1 MINFSQKS
9 ISKLLKAILSSPVK
23 EHRHLF
29 ELELDRIHR
38 TYLMTPEGA
47 SRDILVGQ
55 YYLIADSF
63 EHDLNEP
70 FVNPLHSRIQR
81 EIGDRREIAE
91 FRKRQIYGEAKR

>member
-1 MINFSQKS
+1 MINFAKKS
-9 ISKLLKAILSSPVK
+9 LEQTLELLTNAPKKVQ
-23 EHRHLF
+23 RHLY
-29 ELELDRIHR
+29 ELELDRINR
-38 TYLMTPEGA
+38 AYLMTPEGA

-81 EIGDRREIAE
+81 EIGDRQEIRD
-91 FRKRQIYGEAKR
+91 FRKRRIYGNG